1 MELARPG
8 IDVSGADCSSVKFL
22 INSTLLRSPESMDEH
37 YERWSTLV
45 FPEKHRF
52 ERGRETLEFQI

>member
-8 IDVSGADCSSVKFL
+8 IDVSAADCSSVKFL

-37 YERWSTLV
+37 YERWSTLM

-52 ERGRETLEFQI
+52 ERGRETLKYQI

>member
-8 IDVSGADCSSVKFL
+8 IDVSAADCSSVKFL

-37 YERWSTLV
+37 YERCSTLV
-45 FPEKHRF
+45 FPKKHRF
-52 ERGRETLEFQI
+52 EHGRETFEFQI